1 MKKLII
7 ACLAAVL
14 VSLSACSTVD
24 ENKTASTPSTT
35 NKAVQPTV
43 PFPDSPTTTTPDQ
56 IKLPKPAG
64 YP

>member
-24 ENKTASTPSTT
+24 ENKTAFTPSTT